1 MKKIFLNI
9 MLLSVV
15 FFAHAQKTIVNDAN
29 AEKRNVPGFTG
40 IRVSHA
46 IDLYLTQGDE
56 DGVAVSAT
64 ETKYRDRIKT
74 EVKDGILKIWY
85 DNEGFKWNMGNKK
98 MRAYV
103 SFKNI
108 NKLHASGASDVFVNG
123 TLKATDLDM
132 ELSGASDFKGDID
145 ITNLKANIS
154 GASDITASGK
164 VGSLVI
170 DASGASDFKGYDLV
184 AQTCDAEASG
194 ASDIKITVDKELSA
208 RASGASDIRI
218 KGNGVIKKMSNS
230 GASSVKKI

>member
-15 FFAHAQKTIVNDAN
+15 FFANAQKTIVNDAN
-29 AEKRNVPGFTG
+29 AEKRNVTAFTG

-56 DGVAVSAT
+56 DGIAVSAT

-108 NKLHASGASDVFVNG
+108 SKLHASGASDVFVNG

-132 ELSGASDFKGDID
+132 DLSGASDFKGDID

-194 ASDIKITVDKELSA
+194 ASDIKITVDKELNA

-218 KGNGVIKKMSNS
+218 KGNGVIRKMSNS